1 MLGTPKNDP
10 PWCKSYSTAPRLR
23 RSWTWGTLDPIGQGL
38 WAFNEKIV
46 HIERKWMQIPLVRKF
61 WGAEIALVREFESID
76 SVFGSIACKTIR
88 NDLLRSQ
95 ELNETATD
103 PRWSVRT
110 ARKVLSNVHRSQ
122 NKSRNGKINNQI
134 AGLAGP
140 SGKALRRLQCMEIS
154 SNLHGAQYSIRA
166 GEMFAGFQPHLTIK
180 ISVCICMCVI
190 WCILNSIYSVYIYF
204 IFVGCF
210 TLYLC
215 QKVGAI

>member
-1 MLGTPKNDP
+1 M
-10 PWCKSYSTAPRLR
+10 
-23 RSWTWGTLDPIGQGL
+23 
-38 WAFNEKIV
+38 
-46 HIERKWMQIPLVRKF
+46 
-61 WGAEIALVREFESID
+61 
-76 SVFGSIACKTIR
+76 
-88 NDLLRSQ
+88 
-95 ELNETATD
+95 ATD

-154 SNLHGAQYSIRA
+154 SNLHGTQYSIRA

-190 WCILNSIYSVYIYF
+190 SCIFYSIYSVCMYICIYIY
-204 IFVGCF
+204 IYIYCWVLHPLSLSEGWS
-210 TLYLC
+210 Y
-215 QKVGAI
+215 IN